1 MRDLSIYDKPRMHK
15 GIDFEANIGDPVF
28 SVADGTVL
36 LIDRVG
42 KGSAGKRISIQHS
55 DGSVTKFF
63 HGDSIPENLDKW
75 DAVKAGQQI
84 MKAGQSGA
92 VTGPHV
98 HFEVHKLNDKGK
110 LVAVDP
116 LEEMPDVFADFVF
129 QKTGKTVSET
139 KQAGF

>member
-1 MRDLSIYDKPRMHK
+1 
-15 GIDFEANIGDPVF
+15 
-28 SVADGTVL
+28 
-36 LIDRVG
+36 
-42 KGSAGKRISIQHS
+42 
-55 DGSVTKFF
+55 
-63 HGDSIPENLDKW
+63 
-75 DAVKAGQQI
+75 
-84 MKAGQSGA
+84 

-98 HFEVHKLNDKGK
+98 HFEVHKLNDKGE